1 MSGVS
6 FGGSGGGGRGDP
18 ILENLAIIA
27 DPTKFQERLEALQKA
42 TLEATESWARI
53 RKAET
58 ADLMFKDA
66 EKAVTAARETGVAA
80 SREAEQRLAAAAAE
94 AVKRIAEA
102 KATAEDILSKA
113 KLEADRLR
121 ASAKSARESAA
132 AREAKATEVLDA
144 ATIKMA
150 EANNTEKEVAAAAA
164 DVAAKEAAVLAQ
176 QKEVAEKIAALS
188 NMASILNIKA

>member
-6 FGGSGGGGRGDP
+6 FGGPGGGGRGDP

-80 SREAEQRLAAAAAE
+80 SREAEQKLAAAAAE
-94 AVKRIAEA
+94 AVKRIADA

-144 ATIKMA
+144 ATIKMT
-150 EANNTEKEVAAAAA
+150 EANNAEKEVAAAAA

-176 QKEVAEKIAALS
+176 QKEVAAKIAALS
-188 NMASILNIKA
+188 NMASILNIKT